1 MEYINTIDN
10 KVDDILNNNIFY
22 SVLIIVL
29 IIYCT
34 FVTGSITPL
43 VSFKLDN
50 SYVRILLILCIL
62 YFATK
67 DVRISLMLLL
77 MFLIEIDKLNMDE
90 VNANLVALMV
100 TDSMLEER
108 LSKLEK
114 K

>member
-10 KVDDILNNNIFY
+10 KINDVLNNNIFY
-22 SVLIIVL
+22 SVLIIGL

-34 FVTGSITPL
+34 FVSGSITPL
-43 VSFKLDN
+43 VSIKMDN
-50 SYVRILLILCIL
+50 PYVRILLILCIL

-77 MFLIEIDKLNMDE
+77 MFLIEIDKLSIDE

-100 TDSMLEER
+100 NDSMLEER

>member
-1 MEYINTIDN
+1 MEYINIVDN
-10 KVDDILNNNIFY
+10 KIDDILNNNIFY
-22 SVLIIVL
+22 SILIIAL

-34 FVTGSITPL
+34 FVSGSTIPIASL
-43 VSFKLDN
+43 RIDN
-50 SYVRILLILCIL
+50 PQIRILLILCIL

-90 VNANLVALMV
+90 VNASLVALMV
-100 TDSMLEER
+100 NDSMLEER

>member
-1 MEYINTIDN
+1 MEYINIVDN
-10 KVDDILNNNIFY
+10 KIDDILNNNIFY
-22 SVLIIVL
+22 SILIIIL

-34 FVTGSITPL
+34 FVSSSTVSIINI
-43 VSFKLDN
+43 KIDN
-50 SYVRILLILCIL
+50 PYVRILLILCIL

-77 MFLIEIDKLNMDE
+77 MFLIDIDKLNMDE

-100 TDSMLEER
+100 NDSMLEER

>member
-10 KVDDILNNNIFY
+10 KIDDVLNNNIFY

-43 VSFKLDN
+43 ISFKLDN
-50 SYVRILLILCIL
+50 PYMRILLILCIL

>member
-1 MEYINTIDN
+1 MEYINIVDN
-10 KVDDILNNNIFY
+10 KIDDVLNNNLFY
-22 SVLIIVL
+22 SVLIILL

-34 FVTGSITPL
+34 FVSGSTTPI

-50 SYVRILLILCIL
+50 PYVRILLILCIL

-77 MFLIEIDKLNMDE
+77 MFLIEIEKLNMDE